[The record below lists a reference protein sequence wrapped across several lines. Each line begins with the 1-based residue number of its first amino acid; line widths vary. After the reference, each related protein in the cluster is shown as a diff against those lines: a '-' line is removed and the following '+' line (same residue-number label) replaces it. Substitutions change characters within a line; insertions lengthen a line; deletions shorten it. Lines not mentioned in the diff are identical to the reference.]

1 MQRFSQLGEED
12 DSEGNSNFMDD
23 SFIPLVRIKIMLYAN
38 QLNEQRLSRKANFI
52 ELDFDD
58 FINYGRDPYKFNSL
72 NTEDLEKDQYQMIAV
87 INPLD
92 TERSMPPID

>member
-38 QLNEQRLSRKANFI
+38 
-52 ELDFDD
+52 
-58 FINYGRDPYKFNSL
+58 
-72 NTEDLEKDQYQMIAV
+72 
-87 INPLD
+87 
-92 TERSMPPID
+92 